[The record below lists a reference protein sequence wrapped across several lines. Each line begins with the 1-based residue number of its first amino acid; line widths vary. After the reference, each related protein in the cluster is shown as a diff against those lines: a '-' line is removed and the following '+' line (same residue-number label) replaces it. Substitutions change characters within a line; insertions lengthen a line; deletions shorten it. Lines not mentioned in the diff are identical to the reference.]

1 MAVNKTKKKPTK
13 SRLFCFLLKLL
24 SEQQRQQLKQQ
35 LEQQLQLQQQQRQL
49 QLL

>member
-24 SEQQRQQLKQQ
+24 SEQQRQQL
-35 LEQQLQLQQQQRQL
+35 EQQLQLQQQQRQ
-49 QLL
+49 

>member
-24 SEQQRQQLKQQ
+24 SEQQRQQL
-35 LEQQLQLQQQQRQL
+35 EQQLQLRQQ
-49 QLL
+49 